1 LKNIFEKS
9 REVFFITKQSR
20 LRTEGKV
27 TLVLSPEFYWI
38 KKEELPVKRVYE
50 AKRLAPSVFDG
61 FLPEGNFS
69 YIVYKEDEKFILIA
83 YDKEEILKT
92 LENIVDDM
100 NNIEEIYFAQT
111 EFSDIEGCVEIDDK
125 NAIASIEGVI
135 VQIPRRCANPSM
147 RIDEFLEG
155 MEFSKYKIK
164 IGAQEVMGKKELV
177 LYAAVFALFTL
188 SFLTEYAIYKT
199 EIKKMQTK
207 KMQILTKY
215 NLPRTSIQLKSI
227 KNSLLKSYNTQKRIR
242 DTIDYLGSVELKKG
256 EFIDMISVD
265 TKNAD
270 FSIKLSSKQRQNAVI
285 SYIQKRYK
293 IIEKSQNNDILTIK
307 IKV

>member
-1 LKNIFEKS
+1 MKNIFEKS

-147 RIDEFLEG
+147 RIDELLEG
-155 MEFSKYKIK
+155 MELSKYKIK

-199 EIKKMQTK
+199 EIKKMQTRK
-207 KMQILTKY
+207 AQILTKY

>member
-135 VQIPRRCANPSM
+135 VQVPRRCANPSM
-147 RIDEFLEG
+147 RIDELLEG
-155 MEFSKYKIK
+155 MELSKYKIK

-199 EIKKMQTK
+199 EIKKMQTRK
-207 KMQILTKY
+207 AQILTKY